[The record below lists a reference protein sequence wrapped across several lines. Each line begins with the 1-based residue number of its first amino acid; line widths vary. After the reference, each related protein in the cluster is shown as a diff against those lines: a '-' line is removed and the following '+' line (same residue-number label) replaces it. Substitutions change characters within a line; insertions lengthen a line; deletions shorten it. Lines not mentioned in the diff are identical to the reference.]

1 MPASEVWDV
10 IVVGAGNAALCAAL
24 SASEQGAKVLVLEKA
39 TKEDRGGNST
49 FTAGGFRFCHSG
61 VEDLRTDIHDDMTS
75 GEYESIGNLPP
86 LSEDEFMATLMKVT
100 DHQADEEL
108 GRILIGQ
115 SRDVMRWMRT
125 HKIRFIPMFGRQS
138 FKIEGKHHFYGGV
151 NIEAVGGGWG
161 LVDMLVSACERMG
174 IEIRY
179 ETGLRDLIQD
189 QKGRV
194 TGVRAF
200 GPDGYEDISGKAVVL
215 ACGGFES
222 SPEMRVRYLGAGWE
236 SCRVRGTQHNT
247 GDGIQAAMRIGAR
260 PHGGW
265 SSCHAVQ
272 WDISAPPYGDRVILD
287 NFQKHSYIIGIVV
300 NMKGKRFIDEGADYR
315 NHTYA
320 KYGKEVMKQP
330 GRAAVQIFDDK
341 THANVRDEYRIREVT
356 KATSDTIEGLAEQ
369 LDIDVEGLKAE
380 IAAYNA
386 ACPKDAFGTTYN
398 PSILDG
404 VGTQGLEVP
413 KSNWALPIDTPPYHG
428 YVVTCGITFTFGGLK
443 INSEAQVLDLTEKPI
458 PGLYAAGELV
468 GGIFYE
474 NYPGGTGL
482 LNGSVFGR
490 LAGKNAGQQAT
501 AA

>member
-1 MPASEVWDV
+1 VAASPEWDV

-24 SASEQGAKVLVLEKA
+24 SAAEQGARVLVLEKA

-49 FTAGGFRFCHSG
+49 FTAGGFRFCHDG
-61 VEDLRTDIHDDMTS
+61 IEDLRTDILDDMTE
-75 GEYESIGNLPP
+75 GEYRSIGNLPA

-115 SRDVMRWMRT
+115 SRETMRWMRT

-174 IEIRY
+174 ITIRY
-179 ETGLRDLIQD
+179 ETGLRELIQD
-189 QKGRV
+189 EKGRV

-200 GPDGYEDISGKAVVL
+200 GPEGYENIPARAVVL

-222 SPEMRVRYLGAGWE
+222 NPEMRVRYLGAGWE
-236 SCRVRGTQHNT
+236 LARVRGTQHNT
-247 GDGIQAAMRIGAR
+247 GDGINAALRIGAR

-272 WDISAPPYGDRVILD
+272 WDISAPPYGDRVVLD
-287 NFQKHSYIIGIVV
+287 NFQKHSYPIGIVV
-300 NMKGKRFIDEGADYR
+300 NMQGRRFIDEGADYR

-330 GRAAVQIFDDK
+330 GRAAVQIFDAK
-341 THANVRDEYRIREVT
+341 THDNVRDEYRIKQVT
-356 KATSDTIEGLAEQ
+356 KATSDTIEGLAEA
-369 LDIDVEGLKAE
+369 LEIDAAGLKAE

-386 ACPKDAFGTTYN
+386 ACPPSAGYN
-398 PSILDG
+398 PSVLDG
-404 VGTQGLEVP
+404 LATRGLAVP

-428 YVVTCGITFTFGGLK
+428 YVVTCGVTFTFGGLK
-443 INSEAQVLDLTEKPI
+443 IDTEARVLDLTDKPI

-490 LAGKNAGQQAT
+490 LAGRNAGRESKT
-501 AA
+501 

>member
-1 MPASEVWDV
+1 MSASKPWDV

-24 SASEQGAKVLVLEKA
+24 SAAEQGAKVMMLEKA
-39 TKEDRGGNST
+39 TREDRGGNST

-61 VEDLRTDIHDDMTS
+61 VEDLRSDILDDMTS

-108 GRILIGQ
+108 GRILIGR
-115 SRDVMRWMRT
+115 SRETMRWMRS

-161 LVDMLVSACERMG
+161 LVDMLVTAAERMG
-174 IEIRY
+174 ITIRY

-200 GPDGYEDISGKAVVL
+200 GPDGYEDILGKAVVL

-222 SPEMRVRYLGAGWE
+222 SPEMRVRYLGPGWDL
-236 SCRVRGTQHNT
+236 CRVRGTQHNT

-272 WDISAPPYGDRVILD
+272 WDISAPPYGDRVVLD

-341 THANVRDEYRIREVT
+341 THANVRDEYRIKQVT
-356 KATSDTIEGLAEQ
+356 KATSDTIEGLAEA

-443 INSEAQVLDLTEKPI
+443 INSEAQVLDLTERPI

-490 LAGKNAGQQAT
+490 LAGKNAGQQA